1 MFWLERSTD
10 EDLLLAV
17 PLTID
22 NRVLL
27 PLMGALL
34 GAGTLRGV
42 GVGLVGVG
50 RWDLQKNIFECF
62 CTYYYLL

>member
-50 RWDLQKNIFECF
+50 RWDLQKNIFE
-62 CTYYYLL
+62 